1 MNGLNIIFMLL
12 TALLAFG
19 MVVKTTEIIKARGL
33 VNRGF
38 LIYAMLIA
46 IIWWMFQEF
55 EMTENFFWRGLAG
68 GVVFWT
74 MCLVAPT
81 AEKMG
86 DFSCITRTEVAT
98 MLAVI
103 PVLLT
108 AGILLGL
115 PILYVVFAPFLCITG
130 MLVYFVAK
138 NKMRA
143 RKYRE
148 ELQSDYAARRKSS
161 CLRRLKEEISSI
173 TDTEILE
180 RAIIKSK
187 QRLLLSGKKCD
198 CGNCR
203 NAEGCC
209 RFQGNV
215 KLQSNDFIRGCEL
228 EQFNLNQLLRH
239 KEELKTAKNKV
250 V

>member
-1 MNGLNIIFMLL
+1 
-12 TALLAFG
+12 
-19 MVVKTTEIIKARGL
+19 MVDISA
-33 VNRGF
+33 
-38 LIYAMLIA
+38 AM
-46 IIWWMFQEF
+46 WWIFQEF

-138 NKMRA
+138 NKM
-143 RKYRE
+143 KQ
-148 ELQSDYAARRKSS
+148 LFKTLKRRNF
-161 CLRRLKEEISSI
+161 LHN
-173 TDTEILE
+173 
-180 RAIIKSK
+180 
-187 QRLLLSGKKCD
+187 GY
-198 CGNCR
+198 GNL
-203 NAEGCC
+203 GT
-209 RFQGNV
+209 
-215 KLQSNDFIRGCEL
+215 
-228 EQFNLNQLLRH
+228 RH
-239 KEELKTAKNKV
+239 Y
-250 V
+250 